1 MRERMYRILGI
12 LLGLLLCVALLP
24 TSAQA
29 TTDEVRYQ
37 QTQGGEW
44 ITGSFSEACDHV
56 YEGIQKKLDE
66 VLKKR

>member
-29 TTDEVRYQ
+29 ATDEVRYQ
-37 QTQGGEW
+37 QTQNGLQEAFQKLV
-44 ITGSFSEACDHV
+44 IMFMKEGS
-56 YEGIQKKLDE
+56 
-66 VLKKR
+66 